1 MTQAVNKSDSA
12 YGELPAQGQGRT
24 QPRLSVV
31 TEAGMAKDSD
41 TLTVLYVEDEEMTRK
56 TVCSMLARRF
66 PGLTVESAADG
77 CAGLELFLKLR
88 PDLVITDINMPG
100 MNGIEMTRR
109 ILERNSRAR
118 IIVTSAHSDHDYLID
133 SIEIGVSRYVMKPID
148 SMKLFAAVD
157 DTLHALRLERERE
170 RCVREIELLNRAL
183 ETHTRELEAA
193 NRDLEAYGYTV
204 SHDLRNPLTKIS
216 GYCQVIGEL
225 YADKLDPQCREFV
238 EIIERETDAMTTL
251 VNSLLEFS
259 RLSSTAPGRG
269 PADLSEIA
277 SSIAAELSL
286 RDPARGVRFAIAPGV
301 TANGDPDLLR
311 VVLDN
316 LLSNAWKYTCNNS
329 QAQIE
334 FGVDADG
341 KDGAYFVRDN
351 GAGFDMAEAH
361 RLFNPFQ
368 RLHTGFGGLGIGLA
382 TVQRIVERHGG
393 RVWAQGEPG
402 RGAVFYFT
410 IPPR

>member
-1 MTQAVNKSDSA
+1 MTQGVNKSDSYFSELA
-12 YGELPAQGQGRT
+12 AGEQDPPKA
-24 QPRLSVV
+24 RLSVAA
-31 TEAGMAKDSD
+31 EAGMAKGEEG
-41 TLTVLYVEDEEMTRK
+41 LTILYVEDEEMTRK

-66 PGLTVESAADG
+66 PGLVIESAPDG
-77 CAGLELFLKLR
+77 SAGLELFLRLR

-109 ILERNSRAR
+109 IMEKDSRAR
-118 IIVTSAHSDHDYLID
+118 IIVTSAHSDHDYLIE

-148 SMKLFAAVD
+148 SSKLFAAID

-170 RCVREIELLNRAL
+170 RCVREIELLNRSL
-183 ETHTRELEAA
+183 EAHTRELEVA

-216 GYCQVIGEL
+216 GYCQVIMEL
-225 YADKLDPQCREFV
+225 CADKIDPQCLEFI
-238 EIIERETDAMTTL
+238 EIIDRETDTMTNL

-259 RLSSTAPGRG
+259 RLSSADPGRG

-277 SSIAAELSL
+277 GAIAAELRL
-286 RDPARGVRFAIAPGV
+286 REPERQVLFGIAPGV
-301 TANGDPDLLR
+301 AADGDPDLMR

-316 LLSNAWKYTCNNS
+316 LLSNAWKYTSDNS
-329 QAQIE
+329 EAVIE

-351 GAGFDMAEAH
+351 GAGFAMEEAH

-368 RLHTGFGGLGIGLA
+368 RLHAGYSGLGIGLA

-393 RVWAQGEPG
+393 RVWAQGDPG
-402 RGAVFYFT
+402 RGAVFHFT